1 MARLVSHLLARHFCL
16 TIGSQGNVH
25 HLKRVIV
32 TPAVY
37 ALLARL
43 DPGLK
48 YTHWADVTDY
58 TQPCGLAVSCV
69 FVKQSGP
76 PSHCT
81 LHSQTCVHERRDSL
95 CRRHGAILPSS
106 LTYINS
112 FTP

>member
-58 TQPCGLAVSCV
+58 TQPCGLAVSWV
-69 FVKQSGP
+69 FVKQWP
-76 PSHCT
+76 PPGLSP
-81 LHSQTCVHERRDSL
+81 LASQRCCEYGSASL
-95 CRRHGAILPSS
+95 CRRDGAILPSS
-106 LTYINS
+106 LT
-112 FTP
+112 